1 MKKSLL
7 ACLFAVAAVNA
18 VAAESDDGIFMLQSP
33 SFADNGMMEKK
44 FAGNAKQN
52 PNCTGEN
59 QSPALIWSH
68 APQGTTRFA
77 LIVHDP
83 EGAKGLGV
91 THLVAYNIPAT
102 TTGLAANALTD
113 GKGFTAGKNTPGTRA
128 WHGPCPPPGS
138 GAHHYTF
145 TLIAT
150 DLPTDLPPGLTR
162 DELFT
167 KLKGHALG
175 ATGLIGR
182 FGQ

>member
-1 MKKSLL
+1 MKKTLL
-7 ACLFAVAAVNA
+7 ACLLAVAAANA
-18 VAAESDDGIFMLQSP
+18 AAAPDDGIFMLQSP

-77 LIVHDP
+77 LVVHDP

-102 TTGLAANALTD
+102 TTGLAANALTE
-113 GKGFTAGKNTPGTRA
+113 GKGFTGGEKNPGTPARD
-128 WHGPCPPPGS
+128 GPPPGP
-138 GAHHYTF
+138 F
-145 TLIAT
+145 TH
-150 DLPTDLPPGLTR
+150 LPAPQAGRKLPCRPSLHKKKTPT
-162 DELFT
+162 L
-167 KLKGHALG
+167 LV
-175 ATGLIGR
+175 
-182 FGQ
+182 